1 MYLSAGFEAISEYLP
16 LIVPYIIVELA
27 LLLTA
32 LIHVLRHNS
41 YRFGNKVMWA
51 IIVVIFQIIGP
62 IAYFIFG
69 RGEE

>member
-51 IIVVIFQIIGP
+51 IIVVIFQIIVP